1 MDAEKSSMYFN
12 LFVIPSK
19 VRKNNQTDV
28 PVCCVCV
35 NRFANC
41 TYVSRCLT
49 WSCRV
54 HHGNSY
60 WMVYIYIYIA
70 QDTRTDRTIGNGG
83 YVFIPAERSKE
94 VSLSLELLFFFF
106 SERNISCVYY
116 CVC

>member
-54 HHGNSY
+54 HPGNSY
-60 WMVYIYIYIA
+60 WMVYIYSPGHTYG
-70 QDTRTDRTIGNGG
+70 QNHRQWRIGVHPRGEVQGG
-83 YVFIPAERSKE
+83 FPILGAA
-94 VSLSLELLFFFF
+94 LFLFQ
-106 SERNISCVYY
+106 
-116 CVC
+116 